1 MPLDSVENQADVNLQ
16 SFIPINEKATKGLY
30 GSRSIKEAAAR
41 TNCEQPIIIRI
52 AETGMWL
59 AKPCGSRIE
68 KVCRSC
74 ASQCYEELTVK
85 VLNGLLG
92 VRPDQCAFITL
103 TLKPSN
109 SWKRRAQQNSILP
122 ELLKNL
128 DNRFKRSFD
137 SRFKCL
143 IAIEVKG
150 TTCHVHILF
159 VLNRDMIPSDR
170 AEIAFHS
177 KRVNAYL
184 QSNKTGRRFSFGHTS
199 VKPVQSLEHL
209 ENLLEYPIKDS
220 KSSLVDVSDNS
231 DLARRMDSYIVSMRN
246 SGRHRLPP
254 VKRRSLQ
261 GGCGFRGRRVKV
273 STNWE
278 KIFPPV
284 SDLAISYYDYAFESD
299 LPPRSARYTFSDG
312 DNWTYETIVR
322 SHEPLNE
329 QLRGLSPP

>member
-1 MPLDSVENQADVNLQ
+1 
-16 SFIPINEKATKGLY
+16 
-30 GSRSIKEAAAR
+30 
-41 TNCEQPIIIRI
+41 
-52 AETGMWL
+52 MWV
-59 AKPCGSRIE
+59 AKRCGSRIE

-74 ASQCYEELTVK
+74 ASRCYEELTVK

-103 TLKPSN
+103 TLKPSI

-128 DNRFKRSFD
+128 ENRFKRSFD

-159 VLNRDMIPSDR
+159 VLNRDMTPSDR

-177 KRVNAYL
+177 KRVNAHL
-184 QSNKTGRRFSFGHTS
+184 QSNKTGRRISFGHTS

-220 KSSLVDVSDNS
+220 KSSLVDRSNNT
-231 DLARRMDSYIVSMRN
+231 DLASHMDSYIVSMRN

-254 VKRRSLQ
+254 VKRRLLQ
-261 GGCGFRGRRVKV
+261 GGCGFRGRRVKF

-278 KIFPPV
+278 KVLPPV
-284 SDLAISYYDYAFESD
+284 SNLAISYYDYAFESD
-299 LPPRSARYTFSDG
+299 LPPRSVLYTFSDD

-322 SHEPLNE
+322 SHEPLDE
-329 QLRGLSPP
+329 KRQGLSPP